1 MKKIIIVESP
11 SKSKT
16 IESYMGEQ
24 YKVVASNGHIRDLST
39 KGKGGLGIDIPAGFI
54 PRYEILKDKVS
65 KVAEL
70 KKLCQ
75 GSEVYLATDPDREG
89 EAISWHL
96 ASVLELDLNKVNRIE
111 FNEITKPAVLAAFE
125 NPRRINTELVQSQE
139 TRRMLD
145 RIIGFQL
152 SYLLQKKIKTK
163 SAGRVQSSVLNLIV
177 DLDEEIKNFVSTPY
191 FQINASNENVSLNL
205 VDDKHYILKIN
216 EKDKAQKIYDSL
228 SNYFKCVDILK
239 KDIVRNSKAPLITS
253 TLQQEASTK
262 YGFPADKTMRV
273 AQSLYEGKEIG
284 DQQVGLITY
293 MRTDSTRLSDVFV
306 NEAMKHIVD
315 NYGNEYCGF
324 VKINN
329 KQQAQDAHEAI
340 RPTSL
345 SRTPELMDKYLTPD
359 ERKIYRL
366 IYNRSI
372 SSLMSSARFES
383 TTVIFDNNG
392 HLFKLTG
399 QRLLFDGYLRVFG
412 FSDEDKNQN
421 IPRFEINDVIKCDE
435 IELEELFTKPKPY
448 YTEATIIKAM
458 EELGI
463 GRPSTYA
470 QTIQKLKTSKY
481 IEIID
486 KKIHPTEQGILSIK
500 SLKGFFDT
508 ILEPKYTADMELMLD
523 KVAQGTANSVV
534 ELQKFYNGFYSIY
547 EKAFAEMPKVAD
559 EETGGICPDC
569 GSPLVIRQGRFG
581 EFVACSNYPSC
592 KYKQKEEVLD
602 QEKGIICPVC
612 LKGHIIQKAKN
623 GKFFY
628 ACDNYPRCKTSF
640 SYKPV
645 MEFCEKCG
653 SVLLDSPKGL
663 ICSNRSCGLEEEK
676 ENAIICPVCKKGH
689 LIKKTATK
697 GKNKGKQFW
706 ACDNYPDCKTTF
718 SDEPVKEICGIC
730 GSQMV
735 KKDDRISCS
744 NIKCENFVK

>member
-16 IESYMGEQ
+16 IESYMGTEF
-24 YKVVASNGHIRDLST
+24 KVVASNGHIRDLST
-39 KGKGGLGIDIPAGFI
+39 KGKGGLGIDIPSGFI
-54 PRYEILKDKVS
+54 PRYEILKDKIS
-65 KVAEL
+65 KVSEL
-70 KKLCQ
+70 KKLCN
-75 GSEVYLATDPDREG
+75 GAEVYLATDPDREG

-111 FNEITKPAVLAAFE
+111 FNEITKPAILEAFN
-125 NPRRINTELVQSQE
+125 NPRRIDLSLVQSQE

-177 DLDEEIKNFVSTPY
+177 DLDEEIKNFVSTPFY
-191 FQINASNENVSLNL
+191 QI
-205 VDDKHYILKIN
+205 
-216 EKDKAQKIYDSL
+216 KAQNDLLTISLIDEKHNIYKIDEKVVANKIYHSL
-228 SNYFKCVDILK
+228 THEFKCVDIIK
-239 KDIVRNSKAPLITS
+239 KNVTRNSKPAFITS

-262 YGFPADKTMRV
+262 YGFSADRTMRI

-284 DQQVGLITY
+284 DMQVGLITY

-306 NEAMKHIVD
+306 SDAMRYISNKF
-315 NYGNEYCGF
+315 GSEYCGY
-324 VKINN
+324 VKVKNN
-329 KQQAQDAHEAI
+329 QQAQDAHEAI

-345 SRTPELMDKYLTPD
+345 DRTPEEMDKYLTPD

-372 SSLMSSARFES
+372 SSLMSSAKFES
-383 TTVIFDNNG
+383 TTILLENG
-392 HLFKLTG
+392 NYLFKTTG
-399 QRLLFDGYLRVFG
+399 QRLLFDGYLRVYG
-412 FSDEDKNQN
+412 LSDDDKNHLLPN
-421 IPRFEINDVIKCDE
+421 ILIGDIIHCDD

-448 YTEATIIKAM
+448 FTEATIIKTM

-470 QTIQKLKTSKY
+470 QTIQKLKSSKY

-523 KVAQGTANSVV
+523 KVASGLLNNVV
-534 ELQKFYNGFYSIY
+534 ELQKFYNGFYPIFQ
-547 EKAFAEMPKVAD
+547 KAFEEMPKIED
-559 EETGGICPDC
+559 EETGDICPEC
-569 GSPLVIRQGRFG
+569 GSPLVVRQGRFG
-581 EFVACSNYPSC
+581 EFVACSNYPGC

-602 QEKGIICPVC
+602 QEEGIKCPVC
-612 LKGHIIQKAKN
+612 LKGHIVQKAKN
-623 GKFFY
+623 GKYFY
-628 ACDNYPRCKTSF
+628 ACNNYPKCKTIF
-640 SYKPV
+640 AYKPIK
-645 MEFCEKCG
+645 EFCEKCG
-653 SVLLDSPKGL
+653 SVMLESPNGL
-663 ICSNRSCGLEEEK
+663 VCSNNSCGK
-676 ENAIICPVCKKGH
+676 EVDSNSIVCPICKKGH

-697 GKNKGKQFW
+697 GKNKGKEFW
-706 ACDNYPDCKTTF
+706 ACDNYPNCKTTY
-718 SDEPVKEICGIC
+718 SLEPVNETCGIC

-735 KKDDRISCS
+735 KKDDKVSCT
-744 NIKCENFVK
+744 NQNCEKFIK